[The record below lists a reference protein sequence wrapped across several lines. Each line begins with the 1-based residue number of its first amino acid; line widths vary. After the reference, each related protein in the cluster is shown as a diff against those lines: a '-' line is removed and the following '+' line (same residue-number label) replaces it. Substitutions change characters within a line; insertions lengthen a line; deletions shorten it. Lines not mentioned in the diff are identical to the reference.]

1 MAEFKLPDL
10 GDGIA
15 SGNVIGILAAVGDTV
30 AANQDVIEL
39 ETDKATVTVPT
50 TVGGKIT
57 AVHVTVGDTVK
68 VGQVVFTFEGA
79 SNSQAAPAP
88 LTPNP
93 SPSGR
98 GAVGEGVAPQAA
110 PPPSP
115 SGRGAGGEGPAT
127 GPAEFKL
134 PELGDN
140 ITGGDVIGVLVAIG
154 DVIKEGQDILEL
166 ETDKASVTVPSSVSG
181 KVTAINVAVGQRAII
196 GQVILTVS
204 GAAALTPNP
213 SPLSPKGDTGRG
225 AGGEGPA
232 AVPLTPPPSLSGRG
246 AGGEGAARAS
256 ITEVPVSGAFMPNTA
271 RSTVPAAPNARRL
284 ARELGIEVAN
294 IPPSATGRVTLP
306 GLKDYV
312 RQRNQGLVAAP
323 APAAPTASAAPSPAP
338 VSGAVVKPLP
348 NFSKWG
354 EIEIEKMSGIRRA
367 TANQM
372 AYAWSVAPRVTQF
385 DKADIVEMEA
395 IRKKYGSRVEKSGAK
410 LTMTA
415 MLLKIA
421 AAALKQFPKFNASID
436 MENEQIIL
444 KKYFHIGVAV
454 DTPHGLVVPV
464 IRDVDRK
471 SIFDLAIELN
481 TVAGK
486 ARDRKLSMDE
496 MQGGCFTI
504 SNLGGIGGTNF
515 TPIVNAPEVAILG
528 VSRGAIEPVYNGE
541 AFEPRLMMP
550 LSLSY
555 DHRLIDGAQG
565 ARFLRWICNALEN
578 PMLMSLQAW

>member
-213 SPLSPKGDTGRG
+213 SPSGRG

-323 APAAPTASAAPSPAP
+323 APAAPTASAASAAAPAP

-372 AYAWSVAPRVTQF
+372 AYSWSVAPRVTQF

>member
-213 SPLSPKGDTGRG
+213 SPSGRG

-323 APAAPTASAAPSPAP
+323 APAAPTASAASAAAPAP

>member
-115 SGRGAGGEGPAT
+115 TGRGAGGEGPAT

-213 SPLSPKGDTGRG
+213 SPSGRG

>member
-1 MAEFKLPDL
+1 
-10 GDGIA
+10 
-15 SGNVIGILAAVGDTV
+15 
-30 AANQDVIEL
+30 
-39 ETDKATVTVPT
+39 
-50 TVGGKIT
+50 
-57 AVHVTVGDTVK
+57 
-68 VGQVVFTFEGA
+68 
-79 SNSQAAPAP
+79 
-88 LTPNP
+88 
-93 SPSGR
+93 
-98 GAVGEGVAPQAA
+98 
-110 PPPSP
+110 
-115 SGRGAGGEGPAT
+115 
-127 GPAEFKL
+127 
-134 PELGDN
+134 
-140 ITGGDVIGVLVAIG
+140 
-154 DVIKEGQDILEL
+154 
-166 ETDKASVTVPSSVSG
+166 
-181 KVTAINVAVGQRAII
+181 
-196 GQVILTVS
+196 
-204 GAAALTPNP
+204 
-213 SPLSPKGDTGRG
+213 
-225 AGGEGPA
+225 
-232 AVPLTPPPSLSGRG
+232 
-246 AGGEGAARAS
+246 
-256 ITEVPVSGAFMPNTA
+256 MPNTA

-323 APAAPTASAAPSPAP
+323 APAAPTASAASAAAPAP

-372 AYAWSVAPRVTQF
+372 AYSWSVAPRVTQF

>member
-1 MAEFKLPDL
+1 
-10 GDGIA
+10 
-15 SGNVIGILAAVGDTV
+15 
-30 AANQDVIEL
+30 
-39 ETDKATVTVPT
+39 
-50 TVGGKIT
+50 
-57 AVHVTVGDTVK
+57 
-68 VGQVVFTFEGA
+68 
-79 SNSQAAPAP
+79 
-88 LTPNP
+88 
-93 SPSGR
+93 
-98 GAVGEGVAPQAA
+98 
-110 PPPSP
+110 
-115 SGRGAGGEGPAT
+115 
-127 GPAEFKL
+127 L

-140 ITGGDVIGVLVAIG
+140 ITGGDVIGILVAVG
-154 DVIKEGQDILEL
+154 DVIKEGQDIVEL
-166 ETDKASVTVPSSVSG
+166 ETDKATVTVPSSVSG
-181 KVTAINVAVGQRAII
+181 KVTAINVAVGQRAAI

-204 GAAALTPNP
+204 GAAVAAAPAEVSLPGAFMPEASERTATPSSSTAP
-213 SPLSPKGDTGRG
+213 
-225 AGGEGPA
+225 
-232 AVPLTPPPSLSGRG
+232 AVPV
-246 AGGEGAARAS
+246 AASTATRAS
-256 ITEVPVSGAFMPNTA
+256 ITEVPLPDALMPDAA

-284 ARELGIEVAN
+284 ARELGVEVADV
-294 IPPSATGRVTLP
+294 PPSATGRVTLP

-323 APAAPTASAAPSPAP
+323 ASAASAAP

-348 NFSKWG
+348 DFTKWG

-367 TANQM
+367 TSNQM

-385 DKADIVEMEA
+385 DKADIVELEA
-395 IRKKYGSRVEKSGAK
+395 VRKKYGSRVEKSGAK

-421 AAALKQFPKFNASID
+421 AAALKEFPKFNASID
-436 MENEQIIL
+436 VEHEQIIL

-486 ARDRKLSMDE
+486 ARDRKLSVDE